1 MIQRYLALKD
11 VRTARKGQLIYV
23 VGVMVIICLCCYN
36 GLLLFATYHNC
47 DPLTSGLATAK
58 DQMMPLL
65 VMEILKDLPGLPGLF
80 IAVSGG
86 DKYKAWTLPIFT
98 TADSI
103 LKSPRFHTMIKSLRV
118 PTETMIYPC
127 LLLFS

>member
-80 IAVSGG
+80 IAVSER
-86 DKYKAWTLPIFT
+86 DEIFIQGLDT
-98 TADSI
+98 PNFYHM
-103 LKSPRFHTMIKSLRV
+103 LH
-118 PTETMIYPC
+118 
-127 LLLFS
+127 LFSTT